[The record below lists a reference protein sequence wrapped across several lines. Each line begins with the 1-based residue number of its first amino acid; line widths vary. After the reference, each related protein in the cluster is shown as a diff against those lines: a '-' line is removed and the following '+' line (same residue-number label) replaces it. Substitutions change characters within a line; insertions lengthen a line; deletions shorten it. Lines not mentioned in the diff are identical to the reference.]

1 MKKLRKLS
9 LKEEL
14 EKEAAEIERELA
26 EDPELDNLEVSK
38 ELDDAIYAE
47 IQRYEKEQ
55 EEDKIKEFPL
65 RTYKKKKRVKLIV
78 ALVAILVLVMG
89 MSVSSVGSK
98 SYMKELI
105 EKFTGKSQVDV
116 TNVKDMDSKE
126 KQEWAERK
134 AYQEIDEMIKV
145 NCVRILDGPKEMH
158 FVSCDI
164 NEDIQQA
171 DLFYEYKGETIRY
184 KIYLNQADSSRGVTK
199 EDAEITTYELNIQ
212 NNQIKIFE
220 RKTEKAEANV
230 MTAEFEYKGVF
241 YQLRGKMEKNE
252 FNKILENLKFY

>member
-14 EKEAAEIERELA
+14 EKEAAEIEKELA
-26 EDPELDNLEVSK
+26 EDPELDNLKVSK

-65 RTYKKKKRVKLIV
+65 RTYKKKKRAKLIV

-126 KQEWAERK
+126 MKNALEND
-134 AYQEIDEMIKV
+134 AYSEVDRMIKQR
-145 NCVRILDGPKEMH
+145 CVRILDRPDEMH
-158 FVSCDI
+158 YASCNI

-184 KIYLNQADSSRGVTK
+184 EIYLNQTDSSKGVTK

-241 YQLRGKMEKNE
+241 YQLRGKMEKNK
-252 FNKILENLKFY
+252 FNKIIKNLKFY

>member
-14 EKEAAEIERELA
+14 EKEAAEIEKELA

-55 EEDKIKEFPL
+55 EEAKIKEFPL
-65 RTYKKKKRVKLIV
+65 RTYKKKKRAKLIV

-116 TNVKDMDSKE
+116 TNVKDMDSKDVEDAAE
-126 KQEWAERK
+126 KDAYRK
-134 AYQEIDEMIKV
+134 VDDMIKRK
-145 NCVRILDGPKEMH
+145 CVRIRNMPKGMK
-158 FVSCDI
+158 FINYSI
-164 NEDIQQA
+164 NEEIQQA
-171 DLFYEYKGETIRY
+171 DIFYEYKGETIRY
-184 KIYLNQADSSRGVTK
+184 EIYLNQTDSSKGVTK
-199 EDAEITTYELNIQ
+199 EDSKVNIYEIEVDGNKVEIE
-212 NNQIKIFE
+212 E
-220 RKTEKAEANV
+220 RKIEKISEKSLI
-230 MTAEFEYKGVF
+230 AEFEYKGVY
-241 YQLRGKMEKNE
+241 YQLKGVMEKAE
-252 FNKILENLKFY
+252 FNKIIKNLKFY

>member
-14 EKEAAEIERELA
+14 EKEAAEIEKELA

-65 RTYKKKKRVKLIV
+65 RTYKKKKRAKLIV

-116 TNVKDMDSKE
+116 TNVKDMDSHDVE
-126 KQEWAERK
+126 ENDEMG
-134 AYQEIDEMIKV
+134 AYQEIDNMLKEKS
-145 NCVRILDGPKEMH
+145 VRIWDMPKGMH
-158 FVSCDI
+158 FVSYRIDP
-164 NEDIQQA
+164 NMQQA
-171 DLFYEYKGETIRY
+171 DIYYEYKGKNIRY
-184 KIYLNQADSSRGVTK
+184 EIYMNRTDSSRGVTK
-199 EDAEITTYELNIQ
+199 EDEVIDKYELEVQGNIINVEQ
-212 NNQIKIFE
+212 RSTKETNS
-220 RKTEKAEANV
+220 NV
-230 MTAEFEYKGVF
+230 MTAEFECNGVF
-241 YQLRGKMEKNE
+241 YQLKGKLEKAE

>member
-65 RTYKKKKRVKLIV
+65 RTYKKKKRAKLLV

-98 SYMKELI
+98 SYMKALI
-105 EKFTGKSQVDV
+105 EKFTGKSQMDV
-116 TNVKDMDSKE
+116 TNVKDMDS
-126 KQEWAERK
+126 QETDEWEENM
-134 AYQEIDEMIKV
+134 AYRQVDEMIKGKSI
-145 NCVRILDGPKEMH
+145 RIWDMPKGMK
-158 FVSCDI
+158 FINYSI
-164 NEDIQQA
+164 NEEIQQA
-171 DLFYEYKGETIRY
+171 DIFYKYKGETIRY
-184 KIYLNQADSSRGVTK
+184 EIYLNQTDSSKGVTK
-199 EDAEITTYELNIQ
+199 EDSEVKVYEIEVDGNKVEIE
-212 NNQIKIFE
+212 E
-220 RKTEKAEANV
+220 RKIEKLSEKSLI
-230 MTAEFEYKGVF
+230 AEFEYKGVY
-241 YQLRGKMEKNE
+241 YQLKGIMEKAE
-252 FNKILENLKFY
+252 FNKIIKSLKFY

>member
-38 ELDDAIYAE
+38 ELDDVIYAE

-65 RTYKKKKRVKLIV
+65 RTYKKKKRAKLIV

-116 TNVKDMDSKE
+116 TNVKDMDSKDVEDAAE
-126 KQEWAERK
+126 KDAYRK
-134 AYQEIDEMIKV
+134 VDDMIKRK
-145 NCVRILDGPKEMH
+145 CVRIRNMPKGMK
-158 FVSCDI
+158 FINYSI
-164 NEDIQQA
+164 NEEIQQA
-171 DLFYEYKGETIRY
+171 DVFYEYKGEMIRY
-184 KIYLNQADSSRGVTK
+184 EIYLNQTDSSKGVTK
-199 EDAEITTYELNIQ
+199 EDSKVNIYEIEVDGNKVEIE
-212 NNQIKIFE
+212 E
-220 RKTEKAEANV
+220 RKIEKISEKSLI
-230 MTAEFEYKGVF
+230 AEFEYKGVY
-241 YQLRGKMEKNE
+241 YQLKGIMEKSE
-252 FNKILENLKFY
+252 FNKIIKNLKFY

>member
-14 EKEAAEIERELA
+14 EKEAAEIEKELA

-55 EEDKIKEFPL
+55 EENKIKEFPL
-65 RTYKKKKRVKLIV
+65 RTYKKKKRAKLLV

-116 TNVKDMDSKE
+116 TNVKDMDSKDVEDAAE
-126 KQEWAERK
+126 KDAYRK
-134 AYQEIDEMIKV
+134 VDDMIKR
-145 NCVRILDGPKEMH
+145 NCVRILDGLKEMH
-158 FVSCDI
+158 FVSYNI

-171 DLFYEYKGETIRY
+171 DLFYEYKGEMIRY
-184 KIYLNQADSSRGVTK
+184 EIYLNQADSSRGVTK
-199 EDAEITTYELNIQ
+199 EDDEIITYELNVQ
-212 NNQIKIFE
+212 NNQIKISE

-252 FNKILENLKFY
+252 FNKILKNLKFY

>member
-14 EKEAAEIERELA
+14 EKEAAEIEKELA

-55 EEDKIKEFPL
+55 EENKIKEFPL
-65 RTYKKKKRVKLIV
+65 RTYKKKKRAKLLV

>member
-14 EKEAAEIERELA
+14 EKEAAEIEKELA
-26 EDPELDNLEVSK
+26 EDPELDNLKVSK

-65 RTYKKKKRVKLIV
+65 RTYKKKKRAKLIV

-116 TNVKDMDSKE
+116 TNVKDMDSKDVEDAAE
-126 KQEWAERK
+126 KDAYRK
-134 AYQEIDEMIKV
+134 VDDMIKRK
-145 NCVRILDGPKEMH
+145 CVRILKRPEKMH
-158 FVSCDI
+158 FVSYNI

-184 KIYLNQADSSRGVTK
+184 EIYLNQTDSSKGVTK
-199 EDAEITTYELNIQ
+199 EDSEVNVYEVEIDGNKV
-212 NNQIKIFE
+212 QIEE
-220 RKTEKAEANV
+220 RKIEKIGEKSLI
-230 MTAEFEYKGVF
+230 AEFEYKGVY
-241 YQLRGKMEKNE
+241 YQLKGIMKKSE
-252 FNKILENLKFY
+252 FNKIIKNLKFY

>member
-14 EKEAAEIERELA
+14 EKEAAEIEKELA

-55 EEDKIKEFPL
+55 EENKIKEFPL
-65 RTYKKKKRVKLIV
+65 RTYKKKKRAKLVV

-126 KQEWAERK
+126 MKNALENDAYSEVDRLIKQR
-134 AYQEIDEMIKV
+134 
-145 NCVRILDGPKEMH
+145 CVRILDRPDEMH
-158 FVSCDI
+158 YVSCNI

-171 DLFYEYKGETIRY
+171 DLLYEYKGETIRY
-184 KIYLNQADSSRGVTK
+184 EIYLNQADSSKGVTK
-199 EDAEITTYELNIQ
+199 EDSEVNVYEIEVDGNKVHIE
-212 NNQIKIFE
+212 E
-220 RKTEKAEANV
+220 RKIEKIGEKSLI
-230 MTAEFEYKGVF
+230 AEFEHKGVY
-241 YQLRGKMEKNE
+241 YQLKGVMEKSE
-252 FNKILENLKFY
+252 FNKTIKNLKFY

>member
-14 EKEAAEIERELA
+14 EKEAAEIEKELA
-26 EDPELDNLEVSK
+26 KDPELDNLEVSK

-47 IQRYEKEQ
+47 IQQYEKEQ

-65 RTYKKKKRVKLIV
+65 RTYKKKKRAKLIV

-134 AYQEIDEMIKV
+134 AYQEVDEMIKV
-145 NCVRILDGPKEMH
+145 NCVRIWAMPEEMY
-158 FVSCDI
+158 FVSYTIDK
-164 NEDIQQA
+164 NIQQA
-171 DLFYEYKGETIRY
+171 DLYYEYEDKTIRY
-184 KIYLNQADSSRGVTK
+184 EIYLNRKDSSKGVTK
-199 EDAEITTYELNIQ
+199 EDDAENIYELEVQGNK
-212 NNQIKIFE
+212 IKVE
-220 RKTEKAEANV
+220 QRKTEETDTNV
-230 MTAEFEYKGVF
+230 MTAEFEYKGVL
-241 YQLRGKMEKNE
+241 YQLRGKLKKEE

>member
-14 EKEAAEIERELA
+14 EKEAAEIEKELA
-26 EDPELDNLEVSK
+26 ENPELDNLEVSK

-65 RTYKKKKRVKLIV
+65 RTYKKKKRAKLIV

-116 TNVKDMDSKE
+116 TNVKDMESHDVESME
-126 KQEWAERK
+126 ERES
-134 AYQEIDEMIKV
+134 YQEVDKMIKRKSIRIRNMPKGMKFV
-145 NCVRILDGPKEMH
+145 NY
-158 FVSCDI
+158 SI
-164 NEDIQQA
+164 NEEIQQA
-171 DLFYEYKGETIRY
+171 DIFYEYKGETIRY
-184 KIYLNQADSSRGVTK
+184 EIYLNQTDSSRGVTK
-199 EDAEITTYELNIQ
+199 EDAEITTYELNVQ
-212 NNQIKIFE
+212 NNKIKISE

-230 MTAEFEYKGVF
+230 MTAVFEYKGVF

-252 FNKILENLKFY
+252 FNKILKNLKFY

>member
-14 EKEAAEIERELA
+14 EKEAAEIEKELA
-26 EDPELDNLEVSK
+26 EDPEVDNLKVSK

-65 RTYKKKKRVKLIV
+65 RTYKKKKRAKLIV

-126 KQEWAERK
+126 SNDFLEKE
-134 AYQEIDEMIKV
+134 AYQKISNSIGKNIIRINQRPKGMYFQSVDIDENIKQAYMYY
-145 NCVRILDGPKEMH
+145 KYK
-158 FVSCDI
+158 
-164 NEDIQQA
+164 NEI
-171 DLFYEYKGETIRY
+171 IRY
-184 KIYLNQADSSRGVTK
+184 EILVNYKDSSKGSTK
-199 EDAEITTYELNIQ
+199 EDEKIDEYIVETQGVKIRVEEHKVPEKNVVLQIAEYENRGISY
-212 NNQIKIFE
+212 QIKG
-220 RKTEKAEANV
+220 V
-230 MTAEFEYKGVF
+230 MKKEDIK
-241 YQLRGKMEKNE
+241 
-252 FNKILENLKFY
+252 KIIENLYFY

>member
-14 EKEAAEIERELA
+14 EKEAAEIEKELA

-65 RTYKKKKRVKLIV
+65 RTYKKKKRAKLIV

-116 TNVKDMDSKE
+116 TNVKDMDSTSIE
-126 KQEWAERK
+126 DLEEAK
-134 AYQEIDEMIKV
+134 AYRKVDDMIKR
-145 NCVRILDGPKEMH
+145 NCVRLLDGPKEMH
-158 FVSCDI
+158 FVSYNI

-184 KIYLNQADSSRGVTK
+184 EIYLNQTDSSKGVTK
-199 EDAEITTYELNIQ
+199 EDSEVNVYEIEVEGNKV
-212 NNQIKIFE
+212 QIEE
-220 RKTEKAEANV
+220 RKIEKIGEKSLIAK
-230 MTAEFEYKGVF
+230 FEYKGVY
-241 YQLRGKMEKNE
+241 YQLKGIMKKSE
-252 FNKILENLKFY
+252 FNKIIKNLKFY

>member
-14 EKEAAEIERELA
+14 EKEAAEIEKELA
-26 EDPELDNLEVSK
+26 EDPELDNLKVSK

-65 RTYKKKKRVKLIV
+65 RTYKKKKRAKLIV
-78 ALVAILVLVMG
+78 TLVAILVLVMG

-105 EKFTGKSQVDV
+105 EKFTGKSQMDV
-116 TNVKDMDSKE
+116 TNVKDMDS
-126 KQEWAERK
+126 QNTDEWEENI
-134 AYQEIDEMIKV
+134 AYQKVDEMVKV

-158 FVSCDI
+158 FASCNI

-171 DLFYEYKGETIRY
+171 DLFYEYKGETLRY
-184 KIYLNQADSSRGVTK
+184 EIYLNQTDSSRGLTK
-199 EDAEITTYELNIQ
+199 EDNEIITYELNVQ
-212 NNQIKIFE
+212 NNQIKISE

-252 FNKILENLKFY
+252 FNKIIKNLKFY

>member
-14 EKEAAEIERELA
+14 EKEAAEIEKELA

-55 EEDKIKEFPL
+55 EENKIKEFPL
-65 RTYKKKKRVKLIV
+65 RTYKKKKRAKLVV

-105 EKFTGKSQVDV
+105 EKFTGKSQMDV
-116 TNVKDMDSKE
+116 TNVKDMDS
-126 KQEWAERK
+126 QDTNEWEENI
-134 AYQEIDEMIKV
+134 AYQKVDEMIKA
-145 NCVRILDGPKEMH
+145 NCVRLLDGPKEMH
-158 FVSCDI
+158 FISDSI
-164 NEDIQQA
+164 KEDIQQA

-184 KIYLNQADSSRGVTK
+184 EIYLNQTDSSRGVTK
-199 EDAEITTYELNIQ
+199 EDDEITTYELNVQ
-212 NNQIKIFE
+212 NNQIKISE

-252 FNKILENLKFY
+252 FNKILKNLKFY

>member
-65 RTYKKKKRVKLIV
+65 RTYKKKKRAKLIV

-126 KQEWAERK
+126 SENWAEHK
-134 AYQEIDEMIKV
+134 AYQEIDNVIGG
-145 NCVRILDGPKEMH
+145 NIVRIQDRPSDMYFH
-158 FVSCDI
+158 MYDI
-164 NEDIQQA
+164 NDEIKQA
-171 DLFYEYKGETIRY
+171 DMFYKYKGEIIRY
-184 KIYLNQADSSRGVTK
+184 EIYLNQTDSSKGVTK
-199 EDAEITTYELNIQ
+199 EDEEITTSELDVQKNK
-212 NNQIKIFE
+212 IKISE
-220 RKTEKAEANV
+220 RKTDKTETSV
-230 MTAEFEYKGVF
+230 MSAEFEYKGIF
-241 YQLRGKMEKNE
+241 YQLRGKMEKE
-252 FNKILENLKFY
+252 DFYKIIKNLKFY

>member
-14 EKEAAEIERELA
+14 EKEAAEIEKELA
-26 EDPELDNLEVSK
+26 EDPELDNLKVSK

-55 EEDKIKEFPL
+55 EENKIKEFPL
-65 RTYKKKKRVKLIV
+65 RTYKKKKRDKLIV

-116 TNVKDMDSKE
+116 TNVKDMDSKDVEDAAE
-126 KQEWAERK
+126 KDAYRK
-134 AYQEIDEMIKV
+134 VDDMIKRK
-145 NCVRILDGPKEMH
+145 CVRILKRPEKMH
-158 FVSCDI
+158 FVSYNI
-164 NEDIQQA
+164 NCLLYTSPSPRD
-171 DLFYEYKGETIRY
+171 
-184 KIYLNQADSSRGVTK
+184 
-199 EDAEITTYELNIQ
+199 
-212 NNQIKIFE
+212 
-220 RKTEKAEANV
+220 
-230 MTAEFEYKGVF
+230 
-241 YQLRGKMEKNE
+241 
-252 FNKILENLKFY
+252 

>member
-14 EKEAAEIERELA
+14 EKEAAEIEKELA

-38 ELDDAIYAE
+38 ELDDVIYAE

-55 EEDKIKEFPL
+55 EENKIKEFPL
-65 RTYKKKKRVKLIV
+65 RTYKKKKRAKLLV

-116 TNVKDMDSKE
+116 TNVKDMDSHDVE
-126 KQEWAERK
+126 ENDEMG
-134 AYQEIDEMIKV
+134 AYQEIDNMLKEKSI
-145 NCVRILDGPKEMH
+145 RIWDMPKGMH
-158 FVSCDI
+158 FVSYRIDP
-164 NEDIQQA
+164 NMQQA
-171 DLFYEYKGETIRY
+171 DIYYEYKGKNIRY
-184 KIYLNQADSSRGVTK
+184 EIYMNRTDSSRGVTK
-199 EDAEITTYELNIQ
+199 EDEVIDKYELEVQGNIINVEQ
-212 NNQIKIFE
+212 RSTKETN
-220 RKTEKAEANV
+220 TNV
-230 MTAEFEYKGVF
+230 MTAEFEYNGVF
-241 YQLRGKMEKNE
+241 YQLRGKLEKAE

>member
-14 EKEAAEIERELA
+14 EKEAAEIEKELA
-26 EDPELDNLEVSK
+26 EDPELDNLKVSK

-55 EEDKIKEFPL
+55 EENKIKEFPL
-65 RTYKKKKRVKLIV
+65 RTYKKKKRDKLIV

-116 TNVKDMDSKE
+116 TNVKDMDSKDVEDAAE
-126 KQEWAERK
+126 KDAYRK
-134 AYQEIDEMIKV
+134 VDDMIKR
-145 NCVRILDGPKEMH
+145 NCVRLLDGPKEMH
-158 FVSCDI
+158 FVSYNI

-184 KIYLNQADSSRGVTK
+184 EIYLNQTDSSKGVTK
-199 EDAEITTYELNIQ
+199 EDSEVNVYGIEVEGNKV
-212 NNQIKIFE
+212 QIEE
-220 RKTEKAEANV
+220 RKIEKIGEKSLI
-230 MTAEFEYKGVF
+230 AEFEYKGVY
-241 YQLRGKMEKNE
+241 YQLKGIMKKSE
-252 FNKILENLKFY
+252 FNKIIKNLKFY

>member
-14 EKEAAEIERELA
+14 EKEAAEIEKELA

-47 IQRYEKEQ
+47 IQRYEKEL
-55 EEDKIKEFPL
+55 EENKIKEFPF
-65 RTYKKKKRVKLIV
+65 RTYKKKKRAKLII

-105 EKFTGKSQVDV
+105 EKFTGKSQMDV
-116 TNVKDMDSKE
+116 TNVKDMDS
-126 KQEWAERK
+126 QDTNEWEENI
-134 AYQEIDEMIKV
+134 AYQKVDEMIKA
-145 NCVRILDGPKEMH
+145 NCVRLLDGPKEMH
-158 FVSCDI
+158 FISDSI
-164 NEDIQQA
+164 KEDIQQA

-184 KIYLNQADSSRGVTK
+184 EIYLNQTDSSRGVTK
-199 EDAEITTYELNIQ
+199 EDDEITTYELNVQ
-212 NNQIKIFE
+212 NNQIKISE

-252 FNKILENLKFY
+252 FNKILKNLKFY

>member
-38 ELDDAIYAE
+38 ELDDVIYAE

-65 RTYKKKKRVKLIV
+65 RTYKKKKRAKLIV

-134 AYQEIDEMIKV
+134 AYQEVDEMIKV
-145 NCVRILDGPKEMH
+145 NCVRIWAMPEKMY
-158 FVSCDI
+158 FVSYTIDK
-164 NEDIQQA
+164 NIQQA
-171 DLFYEYKGETIRY
+171 DLYYEYEDKTIRY
-184 KIYLNQADSSRGVTK
+184 EIYLNRKDSSKGVTK
-199 EDAEITTYELNIQ
+199 EDDAENLYELEVQGNK
-212 NNQIKIFE
+212 IKVE
-220 RKTEKAEANV
+220 QRKTEETDTNV
-230 MTAEFEYKGVF
+230 MTAEFEYKGVL
-241 YQLRGKMEKNE
+241 YQLRGKLKKEE

>member
-1 MKKLRKLS
+1 MKKLRNLS

-14 EKEAAEIERELA
+14 EKEAAEIEKELA

-65 RTYKKKKRVKLIV
+65 RIYKKKKRAKLIV

-105 EKFTGKSQVDV
+105 EKFTGKSQMDV
-116 TNVKDMDSKE
+116 TNVKDMNSQDTN
-126 KQEWAERK
+126 EWEENI
-134 AYQEIDEMIKV
+134 AYQKVDEMIHGK
-145 NCVRILDGPKEMH
+145 CARILKRPEEMH
-158 FVSCDI
+158 FQSYTI
-164 NEDIQQA
+164 NDEIKQA
-171 DLFYEYKGETIRY
+171 DLFYEYKEETIRY
-184 KIYLNQADSSRGVTK
+184 EIYLNQTDSSKGVTK
-199 EDAEITTYELNIQ
+199 EDEEITTYELKVK
-212 NNQIKIFE
+212 NNQIKISE

-252 FNKILENLKFY
+252 FNKILKNLKFY

>member
-14 EKEAAEIERELA
+14 EKEAAEIEKELA

-55 EEDKIKEFPL
+55 EENKIKEFPL
-65 RTYKKKKRVKLIV
+65 RTYKKKKRAKLLV

-116 TNVKDMDSKE
+116 TNVKDMDSKNVEDAAE
-126 KQEWAERK
+126 KDAYRK
-134 AYQEIDEMIKV
+134 VDDMIKRK
-145 NCVRILDGPKEMH
+145 CVRIRNMPKGMK
-158 FVSCDI
+158 FVNYSI
-164 NEDIQQA
+164 NEEIQQA
-171 DLFYEYKGETIRY
+171 DIFYEYKGETIQY
-184 KIYLNQADSSRGVTK
+184 EIYLNQTDSSKGVTK
-199 EDAEITTYELNIQ
+199 EDSEVNVYEIEVDGNKV
-212 NNQIKIFE
+212 KIEE
-220 RKTEKAEANV
+220 RKIEKISEKSLI
-230 MTAEFEYKGVF
+230 AEFEYKGVY
-241 YQLRGKMEKNE
+241 YQLKGIMEKSE
-252 FNKILENLKFY
+252 FNKIIKNLKFY

>member
-65 RTYKKKKRVKLIV
+65 RTYKKKKRAKLIV

-105 EKFTGKSQVDV
+105 EKFTGKSQMDV
-116 TNVKDMDSKE
+116 TNVKDMNSQDTN
-126 KQEWAERK
+126 EWEENI
-134 AYQEIDEMIKV
+134 AYQKVDEMIHGK
-145 NCVRILDGPKEMH
+145 CARILKRPEEMH
-158 FVSCDI
+158 FISYNV

-184 KIYLNQADSSRGVTK
+184 EIYLNQTDSSKGVTK
-199 EDAEITTYELNIQ
+199 EDSEVNVYEIKVNG
-212 NNQIKIFE
+212 NKVQIEE
-220 RKTEKAEANV
+220 RKIEKIGQKSLI
-230 MTAEFEYKGVF
+230 AEFEYKGVY
-241 YQLRGKMEKNE
+241 YQLKGVMEKSE
-252 FNKILENLKFY
+252 FNKIIKNLKFY

>member
-1 MKKLRKLS
+1 MKKFRKLS

-14 EKEAAEIERELA
+14 EKEAAEIEKELA
-26 EDPELDNLEVSK
+26 EDPELDNLKVSK

-65 RTYKKKKRVKLIV
+65 RTYKKKKRAKLIV

-116 TNVKDMDSKE
+116 TNVKDMDSQDVE
-126 KQEWAERK
+126 SMEERES
-134 AYQEIDEMIKV
+134 YQEVDKMIKRKSI
-145 NCVRILDGPKEMH
+145 RIMERPEEMH
-158 FVSCDI
+158 FVSCNI

-171 DLFYEYKGETIRY
+171 DLFYEYQGETIRY
-184 KIYLNQADSSRGVTK
+184 EIYLNQTDSSKGVTK
-199 EDAEITTYELNIQ
+199 EDSEVNVYEVEIDGNKV
-212 NNQIKIFE
+212 QIEE
-220 RKTEKAEANV
+220 RKIEKIGEKSLI
-230 MTAEFEYKGVF
+230 AEFEYKGVY
-241 YQLRGKMEKNE
+241 YQLKGIMKKSE
-252 FNKILENLKFY
+252 FNKIIKNLKFY

>member
-65 RTYKKKKRVKLIV
+65 RTYKKKKRTKLIV

-116 TNVKDMDSKE
+116 TNVKDMDSTSIE
-126 KQEWAERK
+126 DLEEAK
-134 AYQEIDEMIKV
+134 AYRKVDDMIKR
-145 NCVRILDGPKEMH
+145 NCVRLLDGPKEMH
-158 FVSCDI
+158 FVSYNI

-184 KIYLNQADSSRGVTK
+184 EIYLNQTDSSKGVTK
-199 EDAEITTYELNIQ
+199 EDSEVNVYEIEVEGNKV
-212 NNQIKIFE
+212 QIEE
-220 RKTEKAEANV
+220 RKIEKIGEKSLI
-230 MTAEFEYKGVF
+230 AEFEYKGVY
-241 YQLRGKMEKNE
+241 YQLKGIMKKSE
-252 FNKILENLKFY
+252 FNKIIKNLKFY

>member
-14 EKEAAEIERELA
+14 EKEAAEIEKELA

-65 RTYKKKKRVKLIV
+65 WTYKKKKRAKLLV

-98 SYMKELI
+98 AYMKELI

-116 TNVKDMDSKE
+116 TNVKDMDSHE
-126 KQEWAERK
+126 VNSNDEYE
-134 AYQEIDEMIKV
+134 AYQEVDEMIHGKS
-145 NCVRILDGPKEMH
+145 VRILDRPEEMH
-158 FVSCDI
+158 FKSHII
-164 NEDIQQA
+164 NDEMKQA

-184 KIYLNQADSSRGVTK
+184 EIYLNQADSSKGVTK
-199 EDAEITTYELNIQ
+199 EDEEITTSELKVKKNK
-212 NNQIKIFE
+212 IKISE
-220 RKTEKAEANV
+220 RKTDKTETSV
-230 MTAEFEYKGVF
+230 MSAEFEDKGVF
-241 YQLRGKMEKNE
+241 YQLRGKM
-252 FNKILENLKFY
+252 NKEDFYKIIKNLKFY

>member
-14 EKEAAEIERELA
+14 EKEAAEIEKELA

-55 EEDKIKEFPL
+55 EENKIKEFPL
-65 RTYKKKKRVKLIV
+65 RTYKKKKRAKLIV

-134 AYQEIDEMIKV
+134 AYQEVDEMIKTK
-145 NCVRILDGPKEMH
+145 CIRIQNMPKGMK
-158 FVSCDI
+158 FI
-164 NEDIQQA
+164 NYSINKEIQQA
-171 DLFYEYKGETIRY
+171 DIFYKYKGETIRY
-184 KIYLNQADSSRGVTK
+184 EIYLNQTDSSKGVTK
-199 EDAEITTYELNIQ
+199 EDEEITTYELEIQ
-212 NNQIKIFE
+212 KNKIKISE
-220 RKTEKAEANV
+220 RKTDKTETSV
-230 MTAEFEYKGVF
+230 MSAEFEYKGVF
-241 YQLRGKMEKNE
+241 YQLRGKMEKE
-252 FNKILENLKFY
+252 DFYKIIKNLKFY

>member
-65 RTYKKKKRVKLIV
+65 RTYKKKKRAKLIV

-116 TNVKDMDSKE
+116 TNVKDMESHDVE
-126 KQEWAERK
+126 ENDEMG
-134 AYQEIDEMIKV
+134 AYQEIDNMLKEKSI
-145 NCVRILDGPKEMH
+145 RIWDMPKGMH
-158 FVSCDI
+158 FVSYRIDP
-164 NEDIQQA
+164 NMQQA
-171 DLFYEYKGETIRY
+171 DIYYEYKGKNIRY
-184 KIYLNQADSSRGVTK
+184 EIYMNRTDSSRGVTR
-199 EDAEITTYELNIQ
+199 EDEVIDKYELEVQGNIINVEQ
-212 NNQIKIFE
+212 RSIKE
-220 RKTEKAEANV
+220 TNSNV
-230 MTAEFEYKGVF
+230 MTAEFEYNGVF
-241 YQLRGKMEKNE
+241 YQLRGKIEKAE

>member
-65 RTYKKKKRVKLIV
+65 RTYKKKKRAKLIV

-98 SYMKELI
+98 SYMKALI
-105 EKFTGKSQVDV
+105 EKFTEKSQVDL
-116 TNVKDMDSKE
+116 TNVKDMDS
-126 KQEWAERK
+126 QETDEWEENM
-134 AYQEIDEMIKV
+134 AYRQVDDMLKI
-145 NCVRILDGPKEMH
+145 NCVRLLDGPKEMH
-158 FVSCDI
+158 FTSYNI

-171 DLFYEYKGETIRY
+171 DLFYEYKGETLRY
-184 KIYLNQADSSRGVTK
+184 EIYLNQTDSSRGLTK
-199 EDAEITTYELNIQ
+199 EDNEIITYELNVQ
-212 NNQIKIFE
+212 NNQIKISE

-252 FNKILENLKFY
+252 FNKILKNLKFY

>member
-14 EKEAAEIERELA
+14 EKEAAEIEKELA

-65 RTYKKKKRVKLIV
+65 RTYKKKKRAKLIV

-98 SYMKELI
+98 SYMKALI
-105 EKFTGKSQVDV
+105 EKFTEKSQVDL
-116 TNVKDMDSKE
+116 TNVKDMDS
-126 KQEWAERK
+126 QETDEWEENM
-134 AYQEIDEMIKV
+134 AYRQVDDMLKV
-145 NCVRILDGPKEMH
+145 NCVRLLDGPKEMH
-158 FVSCDI
+158 FTSYNI

-184 KIYLNQADSSRGVTK
+184 EIYLNQTDSSRGVTK
-199 EDAEITTYELNIQ
+199 EDDEIITYELNVQ
-212 NNQIKIFE
+212 NNQIKISE

-252 FNKILENLKFY
+252 FNKILKNLKFY

>member
-38 ELDDAIYAE
+38 ELDDVIYAE

-55 EEDKIKEFPL
+55 EENKIKEFPL
-65 RTYKKKKRVKLIV
+65 RTYKKKKRTKLIV

-105 EKFTGKSQVDV
+105 EKFTGKSQMDV
-116 TNVKDMDSKE
+116 TNVKDMNSQDTN
-126 KQEWAERK
+126 EWEENI
-134 AYQEIDEMIKV
+134 AYQKVDEMTHGK
-145 NCVRILDGPKEMH
+145 CARILKRPEEMH
-158 FVSCDI
+158 FVSYNV

-184 KIYLNQADSSRGVTK
+184 EIYLNQTDSSKGVTK
-199 EDAEITTYELNIQ
+199 EDSEVNVYEIEVDGNKV
-212 NNQIKIFE
+212 QIEEREIEKIG
-220 RKTEKAEANV
+220 EKSLI
-230 MTAEFEYKGVF
+230 AEFEYKGVY
-241 YQLRGKMEKNE
+241 YQLKGIMEKSE
-252 FNKILENLKFY
+252 FNKIIKNLKFY

>member
-65 RTYKKKKRVKLIV
+65 RTYKKKKRTKLIV

-98 SYMKELI
+98 SYMKSLI
-105 EKFTGKSQVDV
+105 EKFTEKAQVNL
-116 TNVKDMDSKE
+116 TNVKDMDS
-126 KQEWAERK
+126 QETDEWEENM
-134 AYQEIDEMIKV
+134 AYRQVDEMLKV
-145 NCVRILDGPKEMH
+145 NCVRLLDGPKEMH
-158 FVSCDI
+158 FTSYNI

-184 KIYLNQADSSRGVTK
+184 EIYLNQTDSSRGVTR
-199 EDAEITTYELNIQ
+199 EDSEVNVYEIEVDGNKVEIE
-212 NNQIKIFE
+212 E
-220 RKTEKAEANV
+220 RKIEKIGEKSLI
-230 MTAEFEYKGVF
+230 AEFEYKGVY
-241 YQLRGKMEKNE
+241 YQLKGIMKKSE
-252 FNKILENLKFY
+252 FNKIIKNLKFY